1 MLAEAWREVRH
12 HPGRVV
18 ATLIAIAIS
27 VAFIAGAAVFLGT
40 EQGAIGKQ
48 GSIQYSA
55 TDVVATPDWEYA
67 GEPLSSAEAFKRI
80 PSVSGVKAVDP
91 TYSTNGLLRK
101 DTVSP
106 ITLKLINAPAEGFR
120 WSTLEDG
127 AWALKADELTLTRQV
142 ADELGASVGDSITLD
157 GDPATVVGISDDPTT
172 ALDPYVYVGIE
183 RFTEDERFSPD
194 FSINLDDGA
203 DEATVIHGIKKVLPG
218 WKVESA
224 GVAQDAFVKDLASGI
239 DVFRII
245 LGVFQFISI
254 LVGMII
260 IANTFTILITQRRR
274 QIGLLR
280 AVGASSG
287 QVQRKFLAEAVIL
300 GALGSL
306 GGILL
311 GYLIAAA
318 GSWWTGSLQFGIS
331 FPWVWL
337 AIAFVIG
344 VVVTVAASFIPIM
357 RTTRVSPL
365 EALQPVLNA
374 DAAKRVSRIRA
385 VVIAVLFAI
394 GVVMALVSF
403 FGPADPSLYWAL
415 GSAFFLV
422 IAVLFG
428 APLYIPTVLRLVGRL
443 VSWRGP
449 TARLAVMNSARNP
462 QRAAATSV
470 ALMLAMGLIVTMQ
483 VGTAT
488 IRTTLVGEINEQFPV
503 DLSLQSVNFDFST
516 GASRVPEPLNASDT
530 NLIKNLPNI
539 DQITELRGGQAEVDQ
554 MPMTVLAPDENLSK
568 VTSTM
573 PTTIPDDVAYSI
585 NYEAGTRVTVPT
597 TDGGTLTLTIKAFND
612 VGFGSLMVS
621 DSTMRKIVEQPGVL
635 GYWIK
640 VTDRGAMAAMQ
651 TQLEPLLADGQMMLG
666 GGALLA
672 DLMNRVLDIVL
683 VVVTALLAVA
693 VTIALVGVANTLG
706 LSVIERTRESAL
718 LRALGMKRASLRI
731 MLLIEAI
738 LLAIVGTL
746 VGLVGGSFLAWMG
759 IRGVFRTV
767 GIPVADLKFDI
778 NPWQTLILLGV
789 AVLFAAL
796 ASILPGRRAASA
808 SPTEALNTE

>member
-12 HPGRVV
+12 HPGRIV

-55 TDVVATPDWEYA
+55 TDVVATPDFGPDGQLPA
-67 GEPLSSAEAFKRI
+67 AEALRKI
-80 PSVSGVKAVDP
+80 GAVPGVEAVDA
-91 TYSTNGLLRK
+91 TYVTTGLLKK
-101 DTVSP
+101 DGGSP
-106 ITLKLINAPAEGFR
+106 EMMTLLNVPAEGFR
-120 WSTLEDG
+120 WSDLEEG
-127 AWALKADELTLTRQV
+127 VWAQKANELTLTRQV
-142 ADELGASVGDSITLD
+142 ADGLGASVGDTIEMD
-157 GDPATVVGISDDPTT
+157 GEPARVVGISDDPTT
-172 ALDPYVYVGIE
+172 KLNVYAYIGIE
-183 RFTEDERFSPD
+183 KFTQDPEATVQGYSV
-194 FSINLDDGA
+194 NLTDGA
-203 DEATVIHGIKKVLPG
+203 DEAAVIAQIAAVLPG
-218 WKVESA
+218 WEVQTA
-224 GVAQDAFVKDLASGI
+224 ADAQDAFVKDLATGI
-239 DVFRII
+239 DVFRY
-245 LGVFQFISI
+245 LFGVFQFIAI

-287 QVQRKFLAEAVIL
+287 QVQRKFLAEAVVL

-331 FPWVWL
+331 FPWLWL

-357 RTTRVSPL
+357 KTTRVSPL

-403 FGPADPSLYWAL
+403 YGPEDPSLYWAL

-428 APLYIPTVLRLVGRL
+428 APLYIPTLLRLVGRL

>member
-55 TDVVATPDWEYA
+55 TDVVATPDFGPDGQLPA
-67 GEPLSSAEAFKRI
+67 AEALRKI
-80 PSVSGVKAVDP
+80 GAVPGVEAVDA
-91 TYSTNGLLRK
+91 TYVTTGLLKK
-101 DTVSP
+101 DGGSP
-106 ITLKLINAPAEGFR
+106 EMMTLLNVPAEGFR
-120 WSTLEDG
+120 WSDLEEG
-127 AWALKADELTLTRQV
+127 VWAQKANELTLTRQV
-142 ADELGASVGDSITLD
+142 ADGLGASVGDTIEMD
-157 GDPATVVGISDDPTT
+157 GQPATVVGISDDPTT
-172 ALDPYVYVGIE
+172 KLNVYAYIGIE
-183 RFTEDERFSPD
+183 KFTQDPEATAQGYSV
-194 FSINLDDGA
+194 NLTDGA
-203 DEATVIHGIKKVLPG
+203 DEAAVIAQIAAVLPG
-218 WKVESA
+218 WEVQTA
-224 GVAQDAFVKDLASGI
+224 ADAQDAFVKDLATGI
-239 DVFRII
+239 DVFRY
-245 LGVFQFISI
+245 LFGVFQFIAI

-287 QVQRKFLAEAVIL
+287 QVQRKFLAEAVVL

-331 FPWVWL
+331 FPWLWL

-357 RTTRVSPL
+357 KTTRVSPL

-403 FGPADPSLYWAL
+403 YGPEDPSLYWAL

-428 APLYIPTVLRLVGRL
+428 APLYIPTLLRLVGRL

-488 IRTTLVGEINEQFPV
+488 IRTTLVSEIEQMYPV
-503 DLSLQSVNFDFST
+503 DMSVTSLDKPLSK
-516 GASRVPEPLNASDT
+516 SDAE
-530 NLIKNLPNI
+530 LVRNLPNI
-539 DQITELRGGQAEVDQ
+539 DQITELRGGPIITQDQ
-554 MPMTVLAPDENLSK
+554 QYLSVISADQNLNKVATTLPASVPDG
-568 VTSTM
+568 
-573 PTTIPDDVAYSI
+573 VAYTSGP
-585 NYEAGTRVTVPT
+585 YEDGSQLTVTLDNGTSV
-597 TDGGTLTLTIKAFND
+597 TLTIKTYNE
-612 VGFGSLMVS
+612 VGYGYLLVS
-621 DSTMRKIVEQPGVL
+621 EQTMDTLVAQPGVM

-640 VTDRGAMAAMQ
+640 AKDRGQMAEMQ
-651 TQLEPLLADGQMMLG
+651 SELVPILINSPVAIG

-672 DLMNRVLDIVL
+672 DLINTVLDVILL
-683 VVVTALLAVA
+683 VVTGLLAVA

-767 GIPVADLKFDI
+767 GIPVEDLKFDI